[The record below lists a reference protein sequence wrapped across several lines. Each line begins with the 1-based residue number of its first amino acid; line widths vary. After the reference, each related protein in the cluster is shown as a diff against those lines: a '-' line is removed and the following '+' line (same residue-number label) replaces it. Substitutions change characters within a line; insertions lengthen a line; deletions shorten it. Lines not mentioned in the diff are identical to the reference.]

1 MKWTR
6 EEEDDG
12 HVEFEI
18 PVYRLRVQRQLFG
31 WRCRFGRFFVYG
43 VTEAA
48 GNENGG
54 VEEKPYYF
62 TFLKKQTLSYLNYHK
77 NLDATVFVPMGLSIM
92 QRGRHGTGNAR

>member
-77 NLDATVFVPMGLSIM
+77 NLVRQVGRMGIIM
-92 QRGRHGTGNAR
+92 TSTLNMRQVQKIT